1 MSTTSPCAMRNVSI
15 VSERVRCCRSH
26 VYAATFTSGTESMLV
41 HCAGTV
47 QMGARRAASTQSF
60 VLVKEFDANTQRA
73 GAKWMI
79 ASDRF
84 RTVD

>member
-1 MSTTSPCAMRNVSI
+1 MC
-15 VSERVRCCRSH
+15 
-26 VYAATFTSGTESMLV
+26 AATFTGGTESMLV

-47 QMGARRAASTQSF
+47 QMGARRAAFTQSF
-60 VLVKEFDANTQRA
+60 VLVKEIDANTQRA